1 MAVLFSLAN
10 RCPLSAET
18 PQRPAHARPPSFSR
32 EQQEV
37 FFPNALEQLGPR
49 RERAATPT
57 ANNVA
62 AEANSANWSRLISSE
77 ALEDEIKRQQLLLA
91 QDVKDPGKFR
101 GSGYRNARSRLSWLA
116 ALMAVNSAYGE
127 SVRWQ
132 HEAAALCLKL
142 SAAANACKT
151 PDARAQRLASESA
164 KDVADL
170 VHGTFAARPSQPPA
184 LPAWSEICP
193 RAELMKRL
201 DEAHRHGLEPGTAQD
216 RQFRKDA
223 VHLAHEAQ
231 VVALL
236 ADLIAR
242 DGYEHSDDESYR
254 ELASAMREAALSLRS
269 AAEQK
274 DFEGA
279 RRAVLAIGRSCTDCH
294 EGFRE

>member
-1 MAVLFSLAN
+1 MAVLFILAN

-18 PQRPAHARPPSFSR
+18 PQRPPRARPPSFSR

-49 RERAATPT
+49 RERAATPA

-62 AEANSANWSRLISSE
+62 AEQDSANWSRLISSD

-91 QDVKDPGKFR
+91 QDVKDPGKSR
-101 GSGYRNARSRLSWLA
+101 GSGYRQARARLSWLA
-116 ALMAVNSAYGE
+116 ALMAVNSTYGDP
-127 SVRWQ
+127 VRWQ
-132 HEAAALCLKL
+132 HEAADLCLKL

-151 PDARAQRLASESA
+151 PDARAQRLASECA
-164 KDVADL
+164 RDMADL

-184 LPAWSEICP
+184 MPAWSEICP

-201 DEAHRHGLEPGTAQD
+201 DEAHRRSLEPGTAQD
-216 RQFRKDA
+216 KQFRKDVA
-223 VHLAHEAQ
+223 HLAHEAQ

-242 DGYEHSDDESYR
+242 DGYENSDDESYR
-254 ELASAMREAALSLRS
+254 ELAGTMREAARSLRS

-279 RRAVLAIGRSCTDCH
+279 RTAVLEIGRSCTDCH
-294 EGFRE
+294 EGFRD